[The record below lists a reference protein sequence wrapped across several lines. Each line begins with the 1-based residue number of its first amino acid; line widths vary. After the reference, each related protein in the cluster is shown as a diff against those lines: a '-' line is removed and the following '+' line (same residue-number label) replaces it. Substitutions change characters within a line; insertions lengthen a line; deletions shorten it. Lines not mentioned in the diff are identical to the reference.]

1 MFAGISGGETSLKQ
15 SLSLNILRLCLL
27 LVIIGFFLPVACDL
41 SGYQMAQGI
50 LGHAQKAQNAKLL
63 ESIEDSYGYFLFG
76 VPTLAFLGLILTFAV
91 KAVSGY
97 HFGLLSLA
105 VSFLFLGVVALKFQ
119 SLRNTPLLHFFIATF
134 HLRVK
139 ILLGGYS
146 MATGY
151 LAGVIGYALRMSKLI
166 Q

>member
-1 MFAGISGGETSLKQ
+1 MFCWRRWKTGFMKQ
-15 SLSLNILRLCLL
+15 SLSLNVLRLCLL
-27 LVIIGFFLPVACDL
+27 LVLIGFFLPVACDL
-41 SGYQMAQGI
+41 SGYQIAQGI
-50 LGHAQKAQNAKLL
+50 LGHTQKAQNAKLL
-63 ESIEDSYGYFLFG
+63 ELIEDSYGYFLFG
-76 VPTLAFLGLILTFAV
+76 VPTFALLGLVLTFAV

-105 VSFLFLGVVALKFQ
+105 VSFVFLSIVALKFQ
-119 SLRNTPLLHFFIATF
+119 SLRNTPLLHFLVTTF
-134 HLRVK
+134 YLRVK

-151 LAGVIGYALRMSKLI
+151 LAGVIGFVLRMSKLI